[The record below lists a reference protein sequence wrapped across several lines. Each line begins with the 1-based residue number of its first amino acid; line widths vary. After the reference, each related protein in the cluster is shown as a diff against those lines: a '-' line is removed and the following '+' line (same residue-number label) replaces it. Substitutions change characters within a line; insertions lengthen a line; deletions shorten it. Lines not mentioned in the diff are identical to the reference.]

1 MRNLP
6 TSIKL
11 VGLIFIFL
19 AGFTVRAQKTPDQQ
33 LRAVYQKLMKVK
45 DYAVDADIRADIPL
59 IRILPVNATIYFKQP
74 DKFKVDS
81 KGIAIMPRQGF
92 SDLSRI
98 IKDTNSYTAVYTGNE
113 TIGNLKATIISLI
126 PSIDTGDLILA
137 KFWIDAARNLVL
149 KTQLTTRSTG
159 TILIEYFYG
168 TQANMGLPDKM
179 IFTVDVK
186 KFKIPKAVATDIQ
199 NGDKTPKGKEQEK
212 KSKKGTVVINLK
224 NYRINQGLKDA
235 FFKQK

>member
-1 MRNLP
+1 MRCFATN
-6 TSIKL
+6 IKIAS
-11 VGLIFIFL
+11 LIFIFL
-19 AGFTVRAQKTPDQQ
+19 AGYTVSAQTTPGKQ

-45 DYAVDADIRADIPL
+45 DYTVDANIKADIPL

-98 IKDTNSYTAVYTGNE
+98 IKDTNSYTAVYTGKE
-113 TIGNLKATIISLI
+113 IIGNLQATIISLI

-137 KFWIDAARNLVL
+137 KFWIDVSRNLVL
-149 KTQLTTRSTG
+149 KSQLTTRSTG
-159 TILIEYFYG
+159 TMLIEYFYG
-168 TQANMGLPDKM
+168 THAAMGLPDKM

-186 KFKIPKAVATDIQ
+186 KFKVPKAIATDIQ
-199 NGDKTPKGKEQEK
+199 NGDKTPKGNEKE
-212 KSKKGTVVINLK
+212 SKKGTVVINLK

>member
-1 MRNLP
+1 MKPFHAN
-6 TSIKL
+6 IKL
-11 VGLIFIFL
+11 VSLTLVFL
-19 AGFTVRAQKTPDQQ
+19 AGFTFSAMAQKTPGQQ

-45 DYAVDADIRADIPL
+45 DYSVDANIKADIPL

-113 TIGNLKATIISLI
+113 TIGNLKAIIISLI
-126 PSIDTGDLILA
+126 PSVDTGDLILA
-137 KFWIDAARNLVL
+137 KFWIDASRDLVL
-149 KTQLTTRSTG
+149 KSQLTTRSNG
-159 TILIEYFYG
+159 TMLIEYFYT
-168 TQANMGLPDKM
+168 TQAALGLPDKM

-186 KFKIPKAVATDIQ
+186 KFKIPKAMATDIQ
-199 NGDKTPKGKEQEK
+199 NVEKPPKGKEKE
-212 KSKKGTVVINLK
+212 SKKGTVVINLK
-224 NYRINQGLKDA
+224 NYKINQGLKDS

>member
-1 MRNLP
+1 M
-6 TSIKL
+6 L
-11 VGLIFIFL
+11 VLL
-19 AGFTVRAQKTPDQQ
+19 TGFTTRAQKTANQE
-33 LRAVYQKLMKVK
+33 LRSVYQKLIKVK
-45 DYAVDADIRADIPL
+45 DYTVDANIKADIPL
-59 IRILPVNATIYFKQP
+59 IRILPANATIYFKQP

-98 IKDTNSYTAVYTGNE
+98 IKDTNSYTAVYTGKE
-113 TIGNLKATIISLI
+113 TIGNLQGTIISLI

-137 KFWIDAARNLVL
+137 KFWIDASRNLVL
-149 KTQLTTRSTG
+149 KSQLTTRSTG
-159 TILIEYFYG
+159 TMLIEYFYG
-168 TQANMGLPDKM
+168 TQAAVGLPDKM

-186 KFKIPKAVATDIQ
+186 KFKVPKAIATDIQ
-199 NGDKTPKGKEQEK
+199 NGDKTPKGKEKE
-212 KSKKGTVVINLK
+212 SKKGTIIIELK

>member
-1 MRNLP
+1 MRRFITN
-6 TSIKL
+6 IKIAS
-11 VGLIFIFL
+11 LILILL
-19 AGFTVRAQKTPDQQ
+19 AGFTARAQITPGKQ

-45 DYAVDADIRADIPL
+45 DYTVDANIKADIPL

-113 TIGNLKATIISLI
+113 TVSNLPATIISLI

-137 KFWIDAARNLVL
+137 KFWIDVSRNLVV
-149 KTQLTTRSTG
+149 KSQLTTRSTG
-159 TILIEYFYG
+159 TMLIEYFYG
-168 TQANMGLPDKM
+168 LQAAMGLPDKM

-186 KFKIPKAVATDIQ
+186 KFKVPKAIATDIQ
-199 NGDKTPKGKEQEK
+199 NGDKTQKGKEKE
-212 KSKKGTVVINLK
+212 SKKGTVVISLK

-235 FFKQK
+235 IFKQK

>member
-1 MRNLP
+1 MRRFTTN
-6 TSIKL
+6 IKF
-11 VGLIFIFL
+11 VSLILILL

-33 LRAVYQKLMKVK
+33 LREVYQKLIKVK
-45 DYAVDADIRADIPL
+45 DYTVDANIKADIPL
-59 IRILPVNATIYFKQP
+59 IRILPANATIYFKQP
-74 DKFKVDS
+74 DKFKVES

-98 IKDTNSYTAVYTGNE
+98 IKDTTSYTAVYTGNE
-113 TIGNLKATIISLI
+113 TVSNLPATIISLI

-137 KFWIDAARNLVL
+137 KFWIDVSRNLFL
-149 KTQLTTRSTG
+149 KSQLTTRSTG
-159 TILIEYFYG
+159 TMLIEYFYG
-168 TQANMGLPDKM
+168 TQAIMGLPDKM

-186 KFKIPKAVATDIQ
+186 KFKVPKAIATDIQ
-199 NGDKTPKGKEQEK
+199 NGDKTPKGKEKE
-212 KSKKGTVVINLK
+212 SKKGTVVINLK

>member
-1 MRNLP
+1 MRRLATN
-6 TSIKL
+6 IKL
-11 VGLIFIFL
+11 VILILILL
-19 AGFTVRAQKTPDQQ
+19 AGFAARTQITPGKQ

-45 DYAVDADIRADIPL
+45 DYTVDANIKADIPL

-74 DKFKVDS
+74 DKFKVES

-113 TIGNLKATIISLI
+113 TVSNLPATIISLI

-137 KFWIDAARNLVL
+137 KLWIDDSRNLVL
-149 KTQLTTRSTG
+149 KSQLTTRSTG
-159 TILIEYFYG
+159 TMLIEYFYG
-168 TQANMGLPDKM
+168 TQAAMGLPDKM

-186 KFKIPKAVATDIQ
+186 KFKVPKAIATDIQ
-199 NGDKTPKGKEQEK
+199 NEDKTKKDKEKE
-212 KSKKGTVVINLK
+212 SKKGTVVINLK

-235 FFKQK
+235 FFKKK